1 MFVPVRLVNADG
13 VQGSLGKQVGGVR
26 IALTACIGLNEDIT
40 VPAIDPPNA
49 RLVAPNVG
57 GVMVVG
63 VSLIYEPEPMAEAF
77 FERLTRGAF
86 AAEIPFAKGNGFVLG
101 VSL

>member
-1 MFVPVRLVNADG
+1 MFVPVWLINADG
-13 VQGSLGKQVGGVR
+13 VQCGFGKQVGGVR
-26 IALTACIGLNEDIT
+26 IALAACVGLNEHIT

-49 RLVAPNVG
+49 RFIAPDVG
-57 GVMVVG
+57 GIMVVG
-63 VSLIYEPEPMAEAF
+63 VGLIYEPEPMAEAF